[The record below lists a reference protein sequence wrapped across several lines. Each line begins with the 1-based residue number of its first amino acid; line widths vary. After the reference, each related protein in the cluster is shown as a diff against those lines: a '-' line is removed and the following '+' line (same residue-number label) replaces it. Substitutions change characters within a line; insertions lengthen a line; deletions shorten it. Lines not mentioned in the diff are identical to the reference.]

1 VPRQC
6 CESLFSAPG
15 VFFLAIFDLDPA
27 KLSSIDVLFRASR
40 NHRANEEHQ
49 NCRRYGNQNADN
61 DINEHL
67 SRSPM
72 CLFCNVGDF
81 NLLRSASR
89 SDSKRGPSK
98 VNNPVE
104 SPQYLEIKTTAE
116 TRNKPKTP
124 RTGSSPLQ
132 NLNRNACPDAKLG
145 EGQNGLPWPHP
156 SFGFNQATVV

>member
-49 NCRRYGNQNADN
+49 NCRRYGNRNADH

-72 CLFCNVGDF
+72 CLFCDVGDF
-81 NLLRSASR
+81 HLLRSDSY
-89 SDSKRGPSK
+89 SDSKLRPRK
-98 VNNPVE
+98 MNNPAE
-104 SPQYLEIKTTAE
+104 SSAVF
-116 TRNKPKTP
+116 RNKNHSRNKKQAENPNDRFKSPSELEPERVP
-124 RTGSSPLQ
+124 RRKIGGGTKRPPLAAS
-132 NLNRNACPDAKLG
+132 LF
-145 EGQNGLPWPHP
+145 WI
-156 SFGFNQATVV
+156 